1 MTPSQAAIVKP
12 GLNLAPTTKTSPVRS
27 DGSRVPTPSLQW
39 HRVMTAA
46 LRYSW
51 TSLVVVPAS
60 RGISSL
66 AVAQALTDAVGYYR
80 PTPGE
85 LIDATGVTATS
96 VGRVLE
102 RVTLSDRG
110 LLIISL
116 ESFLDNPASIPIAL
130 AAQAALLCV
139 TLGQTDT
146 ASATETLELIRDKTI
161 GSVVLRPRRGK

>member
-1 MTPSQAAIVKP
+1 
-12 GLNLAPTTKTSPVRS
+12 
-27 DGSRVPTPSLQW
+27 
-39 HRVMTAA
+39 
-46 LRYSW
+46 
-51 TSLVVVPAS
+51 VVVPAS

-85 LIDATGVTATS
+85 LIDATGVSATS